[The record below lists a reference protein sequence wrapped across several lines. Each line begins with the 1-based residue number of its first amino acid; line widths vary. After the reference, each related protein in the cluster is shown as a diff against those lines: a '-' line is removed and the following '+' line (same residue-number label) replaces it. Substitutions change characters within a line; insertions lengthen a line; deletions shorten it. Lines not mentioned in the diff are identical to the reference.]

1 MMKRATA
8 ALSVVVLATAMG
20 AFTGAALAGN
30 GHGDGNAN
38 GNGNANANGH
48 GNGNERSADA
58 PAVDPAAAV
67 VVEPALSATP
77 SPGHSGNAPGQEKKA
92 VSPAAA
98 PGPGQAKKSAEADH
112 GKPSSQ
118 VAPASPGVKPSSTT
132 AKNTDAP
139 AASNRTKL
147 YGNGKTAG
155 QIAMQHGY
163 PANGNLHGPGN
174 SQPHKVTSCGHRHG
188 VDVHALKSHR
198 PGGRCGSNVPLRRL
212 RHLSG
217 QLDRDDSG
225 ESEPFV
231 PRRPG
236 CAPGPRCRGT
246 NRPRPRRRAPHGRRR
261 RAGDVAVHGLPA
273 LGAHRDRA
281 RAHRRGPRAPGAGQG
296 APNASSSVAKSIRL
310 RSASVGDDVHADQG
324 VVRCLPASPFSPLPL

>member
-38 GNGNANANGH
+38 GNGNANTNGH
-48 GNGNERSADA
+48 GNGNDSSADA

-118 VAPASPGVKPSSTT
+118 VAPASPGVKPSNTT

-198 PGGRCGSNVPLRRL
+198 PGGRCGSNVPAGPSAPPVTATCPCAGSDTSAGSSTATTPASPN
-212 RHLSG
+212 HS
-217 QLDRDDSG
+217 S
-225 ESEPFV
+225 
-231 PRRPG
+231 PG
-236 CAPGPRCRGT
+236 DP
-246 NRPRPRRRAPHGRRR
+246 
-261 RAGDVAVHGLPA
+261 AVHPA
-273 LGAHRDRA
+273 RVVGGRTG
-281 RAHRRGPRAPGAGQG
+281 RGPAGVLHTVGVVGQGTLPFTGFPLWALTAIALALIAVGLVLRAPGKA
-296 APNASSSVAKSIRL
+296 L
-310 RSASVGDDVHADQG
+310 RTR
-324 VVRCLPASPFSPLPL
+324 VRP